1 MGQPPGRRTLLWGRN
16 RAPGLL
22 RSPEGLGDITSP
34 RDYWAHLPGLVWC
47 PAISG
52 SLERMDPRMR
62 SGQRDRAWGIMV
74 AGIPERTDHDV
85 QCG

>member
-1 MGQPPGRRTLLWGRN
+1 MWGGN

-22 RSPEGLGDITSP
+22 RPPEGLGDITSP

-52 SLERMDPRMR
+52 SLGAVGPKNEEWPKRQ
-62 SGQRDRAWGIMV
+62 GTG
-74 AGIPERTDHDV
+74 
-85 QCG
+85 